1 MNLEFELQTLINALL
16 LVSASYLA
24 AQWWRQNRFVK
35 ASVRGIDPVGEAEVF
50 LFQGKVK
57 EAIRVLKG
65 ALEDEPDDL
74 SVKVALLRAYGE
86 AGQAGQY
93 DQLAKEVAGK
103 LRQEPV
109 WGQIKKTGRLL
120 SPDNNLY
127 H

>member
-35 ASVRGIDPVGEAEVF
+35 ASVQGIDPVGEAEVF

-74 SVKVALLRAYGE
+74 PVKVALLRAYGE
-86 AGQAGQY
+86 AGQY

-109 WGQIKKTGRLL
+109 WRQIKKTGQSL
-120 SPDNNLY
+120 SPNNKLY
-127 H
+127 Y

>member
-74 SVKVALLRAYGE
+74 PVKVALLRAYGE
-86 AGQAGQY
+86 AGQY

-109 WGQIKKTGRLL
+109 WGQIKKTGQLL
-120 SPDNNLY
+120 SPDNKLY
-127 H
+127 Y

>member
-74 SVKVALLRAYGE
+74 SIKVALLRAYGE
-86 AGQAGQY
+86 AGQAERY
-93 DQLAKEVAGK
+93 DQLAKEVAGTLK
-103 LRQEPV
+103 HESI
-109 WGQIKKTGRLL
+109 WEQIKKLG
-120 SPDNNLY
+120 S
-127 H
+127 

>member
-74 SVKVALLRAYGE
+74 PVKMALLRAYGE
-86 AGQAGQY
+86 AGQY

-109 WGQIKKTGRLL
+109 WRQIKKTGQSL
-120 SPDNNLY
+120 SPNNKLY
-127 H
+127 Y

>member
-35 ASVRGIDPVGEAEVF
+35 AGVRGIDPVGEAEVF

-74 SVKVALLRAYGE
+74 SIKVALLRAYGE
-86 AGQAGQY
+86 AGQAERY
-93 DQLAKEVAGK
+93 DQLAKQVAGK
-103 LRQEPV
+103 LKHESI
-109 WGQIKKTGRLL
+109 WEQIKKTGKLI
-120 SPDNNLY
+120 SPKNKLY
-127 H
+127 E

>member
-86 AGQAGQY
+86 AGQAERY

-103 LRQEPV
+103 LKHESI
-109 WGQIKKTGRLL
+109 WEQIKKTGKLI
-120 SPDNNLY
+120 SPKNKLY
-127 H
+127 E

>member
-35 ASVRGIDPVGEAEVF
+35 ASVRGIDPVGEAEAF

-74 SVKVALLRAYGE
+74 PVKVALLRAYGE
-86 AGQAGQY
+86 AGQY

-109 WGQIKKTGRLL
+109 WRQIKKTGQSL
-120 SPDNNLY
+120 SPNNKLY
-127 H
+127 Y

>member
-74 SVKVALLRAYGE
+74 SIKVALLRAYGE
-86 AGQAGQY
+86 AGQAERY
-93 DQLAKEVAGK
+93 DQLAKQVAGK
-103 LRQEPV
+103 LKHESI
-109 WGQIKKTGRLL
+109 WEQIKKTGKLI
-120 SPDNNLY
+120 SPKNKLY
-127 H
+127 E

>member
-74 SVKVALLRAYGE
+74 SIKVALLRAYGE
-86 AGQAGQY
+86 AGQY

-109 WGQIKKTGRLL
+109 WRQIKKTGQSL
-120 SPDNNLY
+120 SPNNKLY
-127 H
+127 Y

>member
-74 SVKVALLRAYGE
+74 PVKVALLRAYGE
-86 AGQAGQY
+86 AGQY

-109 WGQIKKTGRLL
+109 WRQIKKTGQSL
-120 SPDNNLY
+120 SPNNKLY
-127 H
+127 Y